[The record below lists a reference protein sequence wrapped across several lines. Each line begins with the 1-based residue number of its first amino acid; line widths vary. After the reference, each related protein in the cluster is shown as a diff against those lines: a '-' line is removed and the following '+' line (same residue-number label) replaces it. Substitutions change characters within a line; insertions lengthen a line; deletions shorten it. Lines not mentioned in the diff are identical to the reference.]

1 MSENQ
6 PVSREHGLDNL
17 RVFVIILVV
26 VLHASLSY
34 MAFAPQWWYVLDP
47 KRSLF
52 FTGLVLLIDVPIMLI
67 MFFLAGYF
75 AYPSLARRGAAA
87 FLKDK
92 AIRIGIPWVFGSM
105 VLAPPT
111 AWQAARQGKTLRQ
124 VA

>member
-67 MFFLAGYF
+67 MFFLPAISPIL
-75 AYPSLARRGAAA
+75 PSPGAARPPSSRTRPSGSA
-87 FLKDK
+87 SPGCS
-92 AIRIGIPWVFGSM
+92 APWCWRR
-105 VLAPPT
+105 PPPI
-111 AWQAARQGKTLRQ
+111 
-124 VA
+124 